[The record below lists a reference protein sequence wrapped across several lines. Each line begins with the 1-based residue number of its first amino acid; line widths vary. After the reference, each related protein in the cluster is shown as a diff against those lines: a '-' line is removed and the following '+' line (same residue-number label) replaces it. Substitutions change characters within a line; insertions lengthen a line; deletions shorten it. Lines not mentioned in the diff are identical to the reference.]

1 MWTAATSGLHA
12 LMWASHS
19 CLGPGSGV
27 EELFSSGWNDLNAT
41 RVSMWNPQ
49 AVVFTDTPVE
59 KVPLERVA
67 CIIDSRRDLFPDGVN
82 VEVAHVDNS
91 WTPLFA
97 RVFERGCGE
106 TEACESGAC
115 AVAVAYRFRCH
126 LCCPDRPAQV
136 CMPGGS
142 LSIAWEGSG
151 HSVFMTGPAERV
163 FLRVILRSVTF
174 LLPICEW
181 SDCLSV
187 I

>member
-27 EELFSSGWNDLNAT
+27 EDLFSSGWNDLNAT

-59 KVPLERVA
+59 EVPLERVA

-115 AVAVAYRFRCH
+115 AIAVAYRFRCH

-142 LSIAWEGSG
+142 PLHRMGGVGPFSFHDRSRRAGFFEGDLEIRDIL
-151 HSVFMTGPAERV
+151 AAD
-163 FLRVILRSVTF
+163 LRVV
-174 LLPICEW
+174 
-181 SDCLSV
+181 
-187 I
+187 